1 MAVIFIDEVRRSL
14 VYYFRS
20 VIYYGFYIRKGEFQI
35 GSSSVIE
42 EKYFSTYVKEFST
55 YGEMVY
61 DERIFEQISAGFS
74 LSGII

>member
-1 MAVIFIDEVRRSL
+1 MTRCDDLWFIILGALFIF
-14 VYYFRS
+14 
-20 VIYYGFYIRKGEFQI
+20 GFYIQKGEFQI

>member
-1 MAVIFIDEVRRSL
+1 MTRCDDLWFIILGALFIF
-14 VYYFRS
+14 
-20 VIYYGFYIRKGEFQI
+20 GFYIRKGEFQN

-42 EKYFSTYVKEFST
+42 EKYFSTYVKEFFT
-55 YGEMVY
+55 YGEIVY